1 MIKKLSTLLILL
13 VIGAASAFAI
23 NETLAQAQAALKGA
37 STEQQFAHA
46 LTLFKSAAN
55 DINYNPDTDDRAIA
69 DGKAQCNRRLSALRK
84 RLRVDN
90 SAQAL
95 SRSFSNQGGSLTF
108 SVTDAAGAVKVAQL
122 PDWLTLDSNNGSQ
135 IVVSC
140 GPNAST
146 IVRQGLMK
154 ITDGKY
160 TVSISLNQ
168 AGAPRPAK
176 RPVDDG
182 RTRSKLQINDLK
194 FTNVAWDNSI
204 ITPAGQPLY
213 AHEMRFL
220 RPLIS
225 YDGLAQDK
233 NAYIHVRI
241 YKPDGSLMQPKDIAP
256 DGDTQYYDYQFFA
269 GENNDMGGMMGFGHR
284 RDSEFEPG
292 QYRYEIWI
300 DDENVYT
307 AYATIV
313 EREDNE
319 TYLLVNG
326 ESAPTIALK
335 PTGGTVTY
343 YVSTSDANWE
353 VTDLPSFMTLS
364 KKTDDSFTATYKAN
378 RANAPREEYFYIE
391 GAGRRVKV
399 NVTQETS
406 GPVATLENVTVQ
418 HGVVVDGEKGL
429 EIHAKINILN
439 ANRHRVQVVA
449 WFYYADGEPL
459 MDIDGQYRAGDGQVT
474 VNKDIVIDS
483 DRLDLPD
490 FTLFIPY
497 SQLDITDPGDTE
509 VEFDMGIY
517 DFAKRDFLASSPRI
531 KFTYSN

>member
-1 MIKKLSTLLILL
+1 MFKKLSTLLILL
-13 VIGAASAFAI
+13 VVGAAAAFAI
-23 NETLAQAQAALKGA
+23 NETLAKAQAALKGA
-37 STEQQFAHA
+37 STEQQYSQA
-46 LTLFKSAAN
+46 LTLFRSARN
-55 DINYNPDTDDRAIA
+55 DINYNADTDEQAISN
-69 DGKAQCNRRLSALRK
+69 GMAQCNRRISALRK
-84 RLRVDN
+84 RMRIDG
-90 SAQAL
+90 SSQAL
-95 SRSFSNQGGSLTF
+95 SRRFENAGGNITLA
-108 SVTDAAGAVKVAQL
+108 VTDATGTPKVTQL
-122 PDWLTLDSNNGSQ
+122 PDWVTLESNNGSQ
-135 IVVSC
+135 IVISC
-140 GPNAST
+140 SPNAST
-146 IVRQGLMK
+146 VVRQGLMK
-154 ITDGKY
+154 VADGNS
-160 TVSISLNQ
+160 TISISLNQ

-176 RPVDDG
+176 RNTETG
-182 RTRSKLQINDLK
+182 QARSKLQITDLK
-194 FTNVAWDNSI
+194 FTNVAWDNSV

-225 YDGLAQDK
+225 YDGLAADK

-241 YKPDGSLMQPKDIAP
+241 YKPNGELMQPKDIAP
-256 DGDTQYYDYQFFA
+256 DGDTQYYDYQFFS

-300 DDENVYT
+300 DDENAYT
-307 AYATIV
+307 AYATII

-326 ESAPTIALK
+326 ESAPTITLN

-343 YVSTSDANWE
+343 YVSTSDADWQP
-353 VTDLPSFMTLS
+353 VDLPPFMTLT

-378 RANAPREEYFYIE
+378 RGNTTRAEYFYIE

-399 NVTQETS
+399 NVSQETS
-406 GPVATLENVTVQ
+406 GPVATLEDVTVQ
-418 HGVVVDGEKGL
+418 HGAVVDGEKGL

-439 ANRHRVQVVA
+439 ANRHRIQIVA
-449 WFYYADGEPL
+449 WFYYADGDPL
-459 MDIDGQYRAGDGQVT
+459 MDVDGQYRAGDGQVT
-474 VNKDIVIDS
+474 VNKDLVIDT
-483 DRLDLPD
+483 DRVDLSN

-509 VEFDMGIY
+509 LEFDMGIY